1 MIYGVQIDT
10 VVSIIIIISGA
21 VMALPAFMGLAMIVI
36 DVVQWYKERRKHK

>member
-1 MIYGVQIDT
+1 MIYGVPIDT

-36 DVVQWYKERRKHK
+36 DVVTWLRERRKHQ